1 MTTAGV
7 DVVDRFLPAVRAG
20 STVDCDVWTEE
31 TVLDATVPSWRFRCV
46 GAAAVRG
53 EYAKWFADPGR
64 FD

>member
-1 MTTAGV
+1 M
-7 DVVDRFLPAVRAG
+7 
-20 STVDCDVWTEE
+20 VDCDVWTEE